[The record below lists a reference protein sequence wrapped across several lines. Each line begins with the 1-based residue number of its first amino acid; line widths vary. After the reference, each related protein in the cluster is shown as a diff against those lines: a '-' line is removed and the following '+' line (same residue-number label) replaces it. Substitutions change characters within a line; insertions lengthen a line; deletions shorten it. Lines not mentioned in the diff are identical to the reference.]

1 MRSGLAVAE
10 RGWDAAPR
18 GQADVLAFPAR
29 ASDPAA
35 NRLLAIVARHRGI
48 EPARLLSRSRCT
60 AEVALSRQVAMYLCR
75 KHLGLSFP
83 ELGRAFGGRDHS
95 TALYSCKKVEQLQRD
110 DKSLK
115 TMLHALTEKCLAM
128 NETSPA

>member
-1 MRSGLAVAE
+1 
-10 RGWDAAPR
+10 
-18 GQADVLAFPAR
+18 
-29 ASDPAA
+29 
-35 NRLLAIVARHRGI
+35 
-48 EPARLLSRSRCT
+48 
-60 AEVALSRQVAMYLCR
+60 MYLCR

-128 NETSPA
+128 NETSLA